1 MKKLSLVLLA
11 VENNDYQAAQVTAAE
26 KAAMRLGVELQVI
39 HIEHSAIAQSQQVL
53 ELLQRP
59 PDRRPGGILFEPVGT
74 PLAQAARLA
83 ASSGVAGV
91 VLNRVVDYASELR
104 RQFPTPLFS
113 VSTSH
118 VEVGKIQGQQ
128 IARLLPGGGTL
139 LYIQGPADNTASSQR
154 RAGMESAKPANTEV
168 RALKGLWTEQ
178 SAHQAVTSWLKLG
191 LGKSQLIAGVAAQ
204 NDAMALG
211 ARKAV
216 QAHTSGSER
225 ERWMSVP
232 FLGCDGLPGTG
243 QAAVRNGLLAATVVI
258 PPNAGTAVEAVASA
272 IQTGKQPSECI
283 YTSPTSF
290 PPIES
295 LKPGS

>member
-26 KAAMRLGVELQVI
+26 KAAIRLGVELRVI
-39 HIEHSAIAQSQQVL
+39 HIEHNAIAQSQQVL
-53 ELLQRP
+53 ELLQSP
-59 PDRRPGGILFEPVGT
+59 PDTRPSGILFEPVGT

-83 ASSGVAGV
+83 ASSGVAWV
-91 VLNRVVDYASELR
+91 VLNREVDYAAELR
-104 RQFPTPLFS
+104 RQYPTPFFS

-139 LYIQGPADNTASSQR
+139 LYIQGPADNAASAQR

-168 RALKGLWTEQ
+168 RALKGQWTEQ
-178 SAHQAVTSWLKLG
+178 SAHHAVRSWLKLG
-191 LGKSQLIAGVAAQ
+191 LAKSHAIGVVAAQ
-204 NDAMALG
+204 NDAMVLG
-211 ARKAV
+211 ARKAM
-216 QAHTSGSER
+216 QEDTAGTEL
-225 ERWMSVP
+225 ERWMSLP

-243 QAAVRNGLLAATVVI
+243 QVAVRNGLLAATVVI
-258 PPNAGTAVEAVASA
+258 PPNAGIAVEEVVSA
-272 IQTGKQPSECI
+272 IQTGKQPSQCI
-283 YTSPTSF
+283 YTSPISF

-295 LKPGS
+295 LKSRV

>member
-26 KAAMRLGVELQVI
+26 KAAIRLGVELRVI
-39 HIEHSAIAQSQQVL
+39 HIEHNAIAQSQQVL
-53 ELLQRP
+53 QLLQSPPETRP
-59 PDRRPGGILFEPVGT
+59 SGILFEPVGT

-83 ASSGVAGV
+83 ASSGVAWV
-91 VLNRVVDYASELR
+91 VLNREVDNAAELR
-104 RQFPTPLFS
+104 RQYPTPFFS

-139 LYIQGPADNTASSQR
+139 LYIQGPADNAASAQR

-168 RALKGLWTEQ
+168 RALKGQWTEQ
-178 SAHQAVTSWLKLG
+178 SAHHAVRSWLKLG
-191 LGKSQLIAGVAAQ
+191 LAKSHAIGVVAAQ
-204 NDAMALG
+204 NDAMVLG
-211 ARKAV
+211 ARKAM
-216 QAHTSGSER
+216 QEDTAGTELEH
-225 ERWMSVP
+225 WMSLP

-243 QAAVRNGLLAATVVI
+243 QVAVRNGLLAATVVI
-258 PPNAGTAVEAVASA
+258 PPNAGIAVEEVVSA
-272 IQTGKQPSECI
+272 IHTGKQPSQCI
-283 YTSPTSF
+283 YTSPISF

-295 LKPGS
+295 LKSRV